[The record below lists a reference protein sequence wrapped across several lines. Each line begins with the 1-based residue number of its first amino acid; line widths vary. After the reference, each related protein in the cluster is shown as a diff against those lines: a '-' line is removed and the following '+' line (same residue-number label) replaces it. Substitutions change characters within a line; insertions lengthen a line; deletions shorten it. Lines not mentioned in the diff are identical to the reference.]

1 MRTPRAR
8 LLGMIQRGIGA
19 MRGTPAG
26 NGWRAFAY
34 AYFAEVSEGR
44 ARS

>member
-1 MRTPRAR
+1 
-8 LLGMIQRGIGA
+8 MIQRGIGA